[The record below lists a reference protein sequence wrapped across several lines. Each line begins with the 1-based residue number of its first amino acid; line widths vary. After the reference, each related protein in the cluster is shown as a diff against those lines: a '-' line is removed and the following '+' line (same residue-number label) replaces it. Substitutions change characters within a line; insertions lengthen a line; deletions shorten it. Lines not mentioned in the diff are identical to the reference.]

1 MSDTVFDIDF
11 TRSLP
16 QPLKDDQNML
26 ALGKAIAGELQENI
40 HMSRLTLIYARID
53 ELSEEWLD
61 ILAVDLHVDWYDPD
75 SPVEVKREIIKDSVR
90 IHMTLGTRPAVER
103 VLAAY
108 FGSGQM
114 QHWYEYGGE
123 PHFFR
128 IVTDNQS
135 VSAEQEQK
143 FMRILNIV
151 KRKSSWLEQVRVVLD
166 DEFNAFFGLA
176 FREFRRETHVIM
188 ERERIE

>member
-1 MSDTVFDIDF
+1 MSDTVFDVDF

-16 QPLKDDQNML
+16 QSLKDDPNMA
-26 ALGKAIAGELQENI
+26 ALGKAISGELQENI

-75 SPVEVKREIIKDSVR
+75 SPIEVKRAIIKDSVR

-103 VLAAY
+103 VLTAY
-108 FGSGQM
+108 FGSGQV

-128 IVTDNQS
+128 IITDNQS
-135 VSAEQEQK
+135 VSFAQEQQ

-151 KRKSSWLEQVRVVLD
+151 KRKSSWLEQLRVELVE
-166 DEFNAFFGLA
+166 EFSAYFGLA
-176 FREFRRETHVIM
+176 FREFHRETHVIT
-188 ERERIE
+188 EEENA